1 MPSLTST
8 NIKKRSDKEVTQFFD
23 KYYTTSFS
31 FPTNEVDA
39 VIGFFEKRG
48 FSSDAAIATSTALLT
63 QAKLDNVKVFE
74 IVDTLKGLKDVQISN
89 VVAEILNYDRN
100 RTSSIG
106 YTNLHNQDKLERR
119 NVVV

>member
-1 MPSLTST
+1 MPSLHST

>member
-1 MPSLTST
+1 MSSLPSK
-8 NIKKRSDKEVTQFFD
+8 NVKKGSDKEVTQFFD
-23 KYYTTSFS
+23 KYYTASIS

-39 VIGFFEKRG
+39 VIGFFEKHG
-48 FSSDAAIATSTALLT
+48 FNQDAAISTATAILT
-63 QAKLDNVKVFE
+63 QAKLDGVKVFE
-74 IVDTLKGLKDVQISN
+74 ILDTLKGLKEVQISN
-89 VVAEILNYDRN
+89 VVAEILNYERN

>member
-1 MPSLTST
+1 MPSLHST

-89 VVAEILNYDRN
+89 VVAEILNYDLN